1 MHLILCQILIFLFHG
16 LFLPASVFLLNQ
28 FLEILRCALHT
39 KECTVD
45 QNVSVVPVSAVAAG
59 QRQMTLVIPFVLL
72 EQQNFASLSERLWL
86 FMIF

>member
-28 FLEILRCALHT
+28 FLEIFRCALHT

-45 QNVSVVPVSAVAAG
+45 QNVSVVPVSAIATG

>member
-28 FLEILRCALHT
+28 FLEIFRCALHT

-45 QNVSVVPVSAVAAG
+45 QNVSVVPVSAIAAG